1 MPAIVNSAGYRSL
14 VKLKWIVPNGLRS
27 AFSSHEFFFFFFEG
41 EDGVGKEGKGIKL
54 VLIWP
59 KKKVIDVIPD
69 VYPA

>member
-1 MPAIVNSAGYRSL
+1 MD
-14 VKLKWIVPNGLRS
+14 WEVPSQVMN
-27 AFSSHEFFFFFFEG
+27 FFFFFFEG